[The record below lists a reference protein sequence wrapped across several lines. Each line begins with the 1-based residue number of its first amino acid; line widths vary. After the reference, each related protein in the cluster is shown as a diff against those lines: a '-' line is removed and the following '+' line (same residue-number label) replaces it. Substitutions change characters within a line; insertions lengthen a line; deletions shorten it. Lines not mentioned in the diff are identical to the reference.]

1 MDTDEP
7 TAGMASDT
15 VERGHESADVD
26 VRRIALVA
34 AGLVAIAVVVHVALW
49 FQMRGLWSA
58 RERALPPPVPVASAR
73 PEAPPE
79 PRLQTSP
86 EEDLRA
92 LRREE
97 DEQLGS
103 YGWVDRQA
111 GIIRVPIDL
120 AMELVAKENAR

>member
-1 MDTDEP
+1 MGTDEP
-7 TAGMASDT
+7 RVGMATDEGEPAH
-15 VERGHESADVD
+15 ERADVD

-34 AGLVAIAVVVHVALW
+34 AGLVAVAVVVHVALW
-49 FQMRGLWSA
+49 YQMRGLWSA

-86 EEDLRA
+86 EDDLRT

-103 YGWVDRQA
+103 YGWVDRKA
-111 GIIRVPIDL
+111 GVIRVPIER
-120 AMELVAKENAR
+120 AMELVAQGKAR

>member
-1 MDTDEP
+1 MGTDEP
-7 TAGMASDT
+7 TVGMATDE
-15 VERGHESADVD
+15 VERAHERTDVD
-26 VRRIALVA
+26 VPRIALVA

-92 LRREE
+92 LHREE
-97 DEQLGS
+97 DEQLES

-111 GIIRVPIDL
+111 GVIRVPIER
-120 AMELVAKENAR
+120 AMELVAQEKAP

>member
-1 MDTDEP
+1 MGTDEP
-7 TAGMASDT
+7 TVGMATDE
-15 VERGHESADVD
+15 VKRAHESADVD
-26 VRRIALVA
+26 VRRIALVGA
-34 AGLVAIAVVVHVALW
+34 ALVAIAVVVHVALW

-58 RERALPPPVPVASAR
+58 RERALRPPVPVASAR

-86 EEDLRA
+86 EEDLRT

-111 GIIRVPIDL
+111 GVIRVPIER
-120 AMELVAKENAR
+120 AMDLVAQEKAR

>member
-1 MDTDEP
+1 MATDEP
-7 TAGMASDT
+7 TVGMATDEA
-15 VERGHESADVD
+15 ERAHERADVD

-49 FQMRGLWSA
+49 FQMRGLWAA

-97 DEQLGS
+97 EAQLES

-111 GIIRVPIDL
+111 GVIRVPIER
-120 AMELVAKENAR
+120 AMELVAQEKAR